1 MNKNLKYFLVMF
13 SVFSGASHS
22 AELNWHVGLTSS
34 RNSIAA
40 TGLEIDPDATTV
52 LYLAGLSGPSES
64 SLELDSLLNEHLANS
79 ADLTN
84 NLIIISNANPDAEP
98 LHFPPE
104 GEAYTEN
111 TVSHVL
117 WRWIGTHAPDLIILE
132 QGEDYGFVEA
142 VRNLGIAGFGTLP
155 VIRLSQ
161 NNKKPEFLTSI
172 LGLERSEASINL
184 DQRVARTP
192 QNMAEQLASV
202 YGYDFSAP
210 VYVPGMSLIGRLRLG
225 HDGPVNDLLAPYL
238 GEKKF
243 EITNASLLA
252 GQLVF
257 AEHYEKTGSRESLQ
271 LVLRAANLAF
281 DDEGNPL
288 TVAPFHNEMSDSFF
302 MATPILAKAGKFTG
316 EDKYFDMAAR
326 HLYYLQ
332 GMLLRENKLY
342 RHSPEADVAW
352 SRGNGFVAL
361 GLALT
366 LSDFPREHSSR
377 DLIFGYL
384 AEHLEA
390 LLSHQDADGM
400 WHEVIDRPDSFAE
413 ITSTAMIGM
422 AIKRGLDNGWLPEET
437 YGPALEKAWRA
448 VKIRT
453 DFDGV
458 FINACTSTGKMTSLD
473 AYLDRLAIFDR
484 DDRAGG
490 MVMNF
495 AIEMANR

>member
-1 MNKNLKYFLVMF
+1 MNKNLQYSLVIF
-13 SVFSGASHS
+13 FVFSGFSHS

-34 RNSIAA
+34 RNSITAK
-40 TGLEIDPDATTV
+40 GFEIDPDATTV
-52 LYLAGLSGPSES
+52 LYLAGLSGPSQS
-64 SLELDSLLNEHLANS
+64 SQELDSLLSEYSANS
-79 ADLTN
+79 ADLTSN
-84 NLIIISNANPDAEP
+84 ITVISNANPDAEL

-104 GEAYTEN
+104 GQAYTEN

-172 LGLERSEASINL
+172 LGLERSEASIDL

-192 QNMAEQLASV
+192 QQVAEQLASV

-210 VYVPGMSLIGRLRLG
+210 VYVPGMSIIGRLRLG
-225 HDGPVNDLLAPYL
+225 HDNAVNDLLAPYL

-257 AEHYEKTGSRESLQ
+257 AEHYEKTGSHESLQ

-281 DDEGNPL
+281 DDEGNPFNAVPL
-288 TVAPFHNEMSDSFF
+288 HNEMSDSVF

-316 EDKYFDMAAR
+316 DDKYFGMASR
-326 HLYYLQ
+326 HLYYLRN
-332 GMLLRENKLY
+332 MLLRENKLY

-352 SRGNGFVAL
+352 GRGNGFVAL

-366 LSDFPREHSSR
+366 LSDFPKGHPSR

-384 AEHLEA
+384 AEHLES
-390 LLSHQDADGM
+390 LLSHQDVDGM
-400 WHEVIDRPDSFAE
+400 WHEVIDHPGSFAE
-413 ITSTAMIGM
+413 ITSTAMIGI
-422 AIKRGLDNGWLPEET
+422 AIKRGLDDGWLSEEI
-437 YGPALEKAWRA
+437 YRPALEKAWRA

-453 DFDGV
+453 DSNSV
-458 FINACTSTGKMTSLD
+458 FINACTSTGKMASLD